1 MEESRQ
7 VVGSRAYGT
16 EHAEHSLIDMCLFT
30 AIFLHEARKRMQ
42 GDVTQRR
49 RFVFQSGR
57 YLSVR
62 FADGNNPAVQGTTP
76 KTTEEKSTGKGKA

>member
-1 MEESRQ
+1 
-7 VVGSRAYGT
+7 
-16 EHAEHSLIDMCLFT
+16 
-30 AIFLHEARKRMQ
+30 MQ

-62 FADGNNPAVQGTTP
+62 FADGNNQQCRAQRRKPQKRNP
-76 KTTEEKSTGKGKA
+76 LGKGRREPRSSDGRLDFERGDRLWPATEPGILSLFLMNTQPLE